1 MLMSYIFSFHSNC
14 LLNSIGIGV
23 GTLNR
28 IVSFSL
34 TYFRKC
40 CKAAV
45 DPLSFPSTALCAHKA
60 ASSWRSY
67 TPAYPLRI
75 CSSFLFFSYLCYPYY
90 GKESWIKQKNW
101 LVPWDPNIHTGLH
114 VRGERVCTECE
125 ALERGRSPWHSLNLL
140 IPDLQDE
147 PSLPS
152 LSEFGLMSATGRRG
166 QWLCW
171 FACW

>member
-45 DPLSFPSTALCAHKA
+45 DPLSFPSTQLCVPIKPRALGEATLQP
-60 ASSWRSY
+60 
-67 TPAYPLRI
+67 TPCGYAP
-75 CSSFLFFSYLCYPYY
+75 FFFFSYLCYPYY

-114 VRGERVCTECE
+114 VRGERVCPECE